1 MNRLVKQIVYGFF
14 YAMAVLPLWFLYCLS
29 DAAYVFVYHIGRY
42 RRKLVR
48 KNLVN
53 AFPDKT
59 LKEIT
64 TIEKDF
70 YHHFCDSFFESI
82 KVLNFSESRMK
93 RHFVFKN
100 DELLEYF
107 LDDGRPVMLFLAHY
121 GNWEWASSI
130 ALWVEPEEDR
140 VVGHV
145 YRPLKNKAF
154 DYLYIRMR
162 EKFHS
167 AGFVKNNVY
176 RDIVKI
182 QKAGKN
188 WLLCF
193 VSDQKPS
200 PNDINNRMT
209 FLNQDTAI
217 LTGSAKIAKHTGAAV
232 CFLEVTKL
240 KRSYY
245 EGKIKLIAD
254 NPAELTEYEI
264 TERYMQFV
272 EKSVLK
278 NPAYYLWTHNR
289 WKYSR
294 NNQQQSTL

>member
-1 MNRLVKQIVYGFF
+1 MSDVAFF
-14 YAMAVLPLWFLYCLS
+14 I
-29 DAAYVFVYHIGRY
+29 VYHIGRY
-42 RRKLVR
+42 RRKVVR

-53 AFPDKT
+53 SFPDKP
-59 LKEIT
+59 LKEIIR
-64 TIEKDF
+64 IETDF
-70 YHHFCDSFFESI
+70 YHHFCDTFFEAI
-82 KVLNFSESRMK
+82 KSLNFSEARMK

-107 LDDGRPVMLFLAHY
+107 LDEGRQVMLFLGHF

-130 ALWVEPEEDR
+130 ASWVEPNDSR

-154 DYLYIRMR
+154 DYLFIRMR
-162 EKFHS
+162 ERFHS
-167 AGFVKNNVY
+167 EGFVKNNVY

-182 QKAGKN
+182 QKSGRN

-200 PNDINNRMT
+200 AGDTKNRMT
-209 FLNQDTAI
+209 FLNQDTAV
-217 LTGSAKIAKHTGAAV
+217 LTGSAKIAKHTNAAV
-232 CFLEVTKL
+232 CFLEVTKI

-245 EGKIKLIAD
+245 EGKIKLITD
-254 NPAELTEYEI
+254 NPSELTEFEI

-272 EKSVLK
+272 EKSVLR
-278 NPAYYLWTHNR
+278 NPEYYLWTHNR
-289 WKYSR
+289 WKYKKPS
-294 NNQQQSTL
+294 